1 MRIDKE
7 KMNKLMALDDAALW
21 AEIVRM
27 AKGFGFNISENAPK
41 SEDMQKI
48 RSMLDADKINPY
60 SAMKI
65 IQSYKKD
72 KGYGGWHTRY
82 FKNYKAYYG

>member
-7 KMNKLMALDDAALW
+7 KMKRLTALDDAALW
-21 AEIVRM
+21 AEIVKM
-27 AKGFGFNISENAPK
+27 AKGFGFNISEIPPAQG
-41 SEDMQKI
+41 DMQKI

-65 IQSYKKD
+65 MQSYKKD
-72 KGYGGWHTRY
+72 K
-82 FKNYKAYYG
+82 

>member
-21 AEIVRM
+21 AEIVKM
-27 AKGFGFNISENAPK
+27 ARGFGFSINERTPGR
-41 SEDMQKI
+41 EDMQKI
-48 RSMLDADKINPY
+48 RDMLNADKINPY

-65 IQSYKKD
+65 MQSYKKD
-72 KGYGGWHTRY
+72 K
-82 FKNYKAYYG
+82 